1 MKQEQINKKVKK
13 IQKAT
18 NLLNLA
24 NHKAL
29 HDSVIVLPVEI
40 EEEGITKRA
49 TKFEDRPDVG
59 LVLSVGDEVDSMKVG
74 DVVFFGQYS
83 HFKVTHNKTSYLI
96 MRAEDIYCVANEL

>member
-1 MKQEQINKKVKK
+1 VEKV
-13 IQKAT
+13 QTAT

-40 EEEGITKRA
+40 QEEGVTKRA

-59 LVLSVGDEVDSMKVG
+59 IVMSVGEQVDTIKAG

-96 MRAEDIYCVANEL
+96 MRAEDIYCVADVDKD

>member
-1 MKQEQINKKVKK
+1 MEK
-13 IQKAT
+13 IQQT
-18 NLLNLA
+18 TDLLNLA

-40 EEEGITKRA
+40 QEEGVTRRP

-59 LVLSVGDEVDSMKVG
+59 LVLAVGEEVENLKQG

-83 HFKVTHNKTSYLI
+83 HFKVTHNNKSYLV
-96 MRAEDIYCVANEL
+96 MRSEDIYCVADV